1 MLVSVVMFKH
11 GFDWRTVFLYKTE
24 IFRKKCS
31 YSILEVWLYW
41 NHSKRTEIKSRL
53 IENYNK
59 LLTITNS
66 NSNFHLHVSF
76 PILIIKSQRNHSNKT
91 QPSCPTRAAACA
103 SGSPAGA
110 SEQEAGLDANTHA
123 HDITWRGSKPV
134 NGSHCSQESGGDRSA
149 IWEKMLAFSKPTSYV
164 PVFLILHIAAYG
176 SSTYKKVL
184 TIWVHCPKHLTN
196 IT

>member
-1 MLVSVVMFKH
+1 MLVPVLMFKH
-11 GFDWRTVFLYKTE
+11 GFDWRIMFLYKTE

-53 IENYNK
+53 IDNYNK

-103 SGSPAGA
+103 SGSPARA
-110 SEQEAGLDANTHA
+110 SEQEAGLDANTHTPHHMVGFEA
-123 HDITWRGSKPV
+123 CKWEPLFLGVRGWPLCNLRK
-134 NGSHCSQESGGDRSA
+134 DA
-149 IWEKMLAFSKPTSYV
+149 WLF
-164 PVFLILHIAAYG
+164 
-176 SSTYKKVL
+176 
-184 TIWVHCPKHLTN
+184 
-196 IT
+196 